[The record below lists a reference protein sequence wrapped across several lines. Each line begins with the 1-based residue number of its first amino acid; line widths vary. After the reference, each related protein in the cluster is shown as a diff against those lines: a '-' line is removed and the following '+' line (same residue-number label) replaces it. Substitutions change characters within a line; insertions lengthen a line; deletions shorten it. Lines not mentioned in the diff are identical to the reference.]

1 MAATASFAALH
12 RTESAGRA
20 VGFIPVLGLGVLVAM
35 VFALAFHSIGGA
47 KFPNDDAY
55 IALHNA
61 QVLWAGHDSAYS
73 GVPALVGAT
82 SGVHLALLMLFECFV
97 PSAPLAL
104 FLLCAAVTFGYALA
118 IYALCRNCGCSR

>member
-1 MAATASFAALH
+1 MAATPRLAAVN
-12 RTESAGRA
+12 RIESAGRA
-20 VGFIPVLGLGVLVAM
+20 AGFIPFLGLGVLVGT

-61 QVLWAGHDSAYS
+61 QVLWAGHDSAYG
-73 GVPALVGAT
+73 GVSALVGAT

-104 FLLCAAVTFGYALA
+104 FSCA
-118 IYALCRNCGCSR
+118 RP